1 VFRIPVLLCF
11 GFGILFGFELQG
23 GTPIQITNLG
33 LCLCPNLQALV
44 KVKHLLLKL
53 NFGNPMGILLDTNT
67 LRLTLR
73 FVLLDQTLSIY
84 IHFKCELLLFV
95 EIIFHSNYVG
105 ERASKLFS
113 FRVED

>member
-1 VFRIPVLLCF
+1 MFRIPVPLCF

-33 LCLCPNLQALV
+33 LGLGLCPNLQALV

-53 NFGNPMGILLDTNT
+53 NFGNPMGILLDTNI

-73 FVLLDQTLSIY
+73 FVYLIKLIY
-84 IHFKCELLLFV
+84 IYISILNV
-95 EIIFHSNYVG
+95 NYYY
-105 ERASKLFS
+105 L
-113 FRVED
+113 

>member
-1 VFRIPVLLCF
+1 MFRIPVPLCF

-33 LCLCPNLQALV
+33 LGLGLGLCPNLQALV

-73 FVLLDQTLSIY
+73 FVYLIKLIY
-84 IHFKCELLLFV
+84 IYIYISILNV
-95 EIIFHSNYVG
+95 NYYY
-105 ERASKLFS
+105 L
-113 FRVED
+113 